1 MDDPKVAAHI
11 EEPTEGL
18 AEGLAEGQNLDG
30 EEAP

>member
-18 AEGLAEGQNLDG
+18 AEGQNLDG